1 MNLCDYWKIILHE
14 HHQSLFL
21 DLHFANVIN
30 ILMEILLR
38 IQLNYTI
45 CLIQNIGEI
54 PR

>member
-1 MNLCDYWKIILHE
+1 MTWCDYWKIIFHE

-30 ILMEILLR
+30 SLMKIILH

-45 CLIQNIGEI
+45 CLIRNIGEI